1 VIGPARSAPRPAG
14 YWIRL
19 VAALVDLVLIAL
31 VQFSLSLVAGPV
43 WGLDVGAGPVLHG
56 MVLLFTLLFAA
67 LYTTVLHAMGGQTI
81 GKLLV
86 GVRVMGVDGEPLT
99 VGAALLRWFACFVSL
114 IPLGAGFLMA
124 GLRRDKR
131 ALHDL
136 IAGSRV
142 EHVEHPALVS
152 LAGES
157 TPPA

>member
-1 VIGPARSAPRPAG
+1 MIGPARSATRPAG
-14 YWIRL
+14 FWIRV
-19 VAALVDLVLIAL
+19 VAALVDLVIFAL
-31 VQFSLSLVAGPV
+31 VQFSLGLVAGRA
-43 WGLDVGAGPVLHG
+43 WGLDIDAGPVLHG

-67 LYTTVLHAMGGQTI
+67 LYTTVLHSMGGQTI

-99 VGAALLRWFACFVSL
+99 AGAALLRWFACFVSL
-114 IPLGAGFLMA
+114 IPLGGGFLMA

-131 ALHDL
+131 GLHDL

-142 EHVEHPALVS
+142 EQEARPAPAS
-152 LAGES
+152 LASES